1 MDLASLPESW
11 ETLKISLINTT
22 LNSVVN
28 MENVKSSI
36 LNEEM
41 RRRSQSSSSSSQSEV
56 MIADS
61 RGRSQSRGFK
71 SRDKVEEDQIN
82 M

>member
-1 MDLASLPESW
+1 
-11 ETLKISLINTT
+11 
-22 LNSVVN
+22 
-28 MENVKSSI
+28 MENIKSSI
-36 LNEEM
+36 FNKEM
-41 RRRSQSSSSSSQSEV
+41 RRRSQSLSSSSQSEV